1 MKTLIKIISIIG
13 FSMAVQNASAVSGSY
28 CLNAEFADFNLVGET
43 LEPGGSTSALLD
55 IRAGTV
61 DHDYDSLGFDNSVD
75 HITDG
80 AVMFLFKDRTT
91 GEKSKFGIDLGD
103 FISDFSVNESFSLT
117 YNSGVFI
124 GNIILNYNALGYIN
138 LAVDLADSVQNS
150 VVKFKGAAFAA
161 NIEPC
166 AVPDSGSTIA
176 FLGLAVAGV
185 VGLRRKKSSSTL

>member
-1 MKTLIKIISIIG
+1 MEAVPLVLLPQLWLINFIHSKIYPNLSMKTLIKIISIIG

-124 GNIILNYNALGYIN
+124 GNIICLLYTSDA
-138 LAVDLADSVQNS
+138 AD
-150 VVKFKGAAFAA
+150 
-161 NIEPC
+161 E
-166 AVPDSGSTIA
+166 
-176 FLGLAVAGV
+176 
-185 VGLRRKKSSSTL
+185 